1 MNNKSNTTSEK
12 NSQTKNMV
20 IDDNYIKTA
29 LEDGSKLT
37 ETQIE
42 TILEKAANL
51 KGLTP
56 TEVAGLL
63 NVNDKKTL
71 DKIFE
76 IAGKI
81 KKEIYGDRVVMF
93 APLYISDYC
102 VNKCEYCS
110 FSYDNNFE
118 RKKLNKQELIDEVV
132 ALEKMGHKR
141 LALEFGED
149 KTNANI
155 DYIVDCIKTIY
166 GVKFD
171 SGEIR
176 RANVNIAATTVEEYK
191 KLKEVEIGT
200 YILFQE
206 TYHKETYERIHVAG
220 PKKNYDNHLTAFDRA
235 MDAGIEDV
243 GGGILFGFYD
253 YKYEVLGLML
263 HNQHLEEKYGVGF
276 HTISVPRLKSATGS
290 DNEKYEYILT
300 DDEFVKL
307 VAILRL
313 AVPYT
318 GLIVSTRESAE
329 MRRTLINKGISQI
342 SSGSS
347 VEVGGYSK
355 RIKNVSQFEL
365 DDNRSHEEIL
375 DWLLEENLVPSFC
388 TACYRQGRVG
398 DRFMQLAKTGDIK
411 NVCLPNGLLTLKEYS
426 LDYGDEK
433 LVKKVDNIIESRIP
447 DIENEKVRKLTI
459 EYLDRMNKGERDL
472 FL

>member
-1 MNNKSNTTSEK
+1 MDNKGYIVDDNIRQ
-12 NSQTKNMV
+12 NKNME
-20 IDDNYIKTA
+20 INDEFIKSS
-29 LEDGSKLT
+29 LEAGSKLSET
-37 ETQIE
+37 EINL
-42 TILEKAANL
+42 IIDKAANF

-56 TEVAGLL
+56 MEVAGLL

-71 DKIFE
+71 DRIFE
-76 IAGKI
+76 VAGKI

-110 FSYDNNFE
+110 FSYDNDFQ

-132 ALEKMGHKR
+132 VLEKMGHKR

-149 KTNANI
+149 KNNANI

-166 GVKFD
+166 SVKFE
-171 SGEIR
+171 SGAIR

-191 KLKEVEIGT
+191 KLKDVEIGT

-206 TYHKETYERIHVAG
+206 TYHKETYERIHIAG
-220 PKKNYDNHLTAFDRA
+220 PKKNFEYHLTAFDRA

-243 GGGILFGFYD
+243 GGGVLFGFYD

-276 HTISVPRLKSATGS
+276 HTISVPRLKKAIGAENS
-290 DNEKYEYILT
+290 KYEYILT
-300 DDEFVKL
+300 DEEFIKL

-318 GLIVSTRESAE
+318 GLIVSTRETAE
-329 MRRTLINKGISQI
+329 MRRTLINKGVSQI

-355 RIKNVSQFEL
+355 RKDVKSQFEKE
-365 DDNRSHEEIL
+365 DSRSHEEIL
-375 DWLLEENLVPSFC
+375 NWLLEENLVPSFC

-426 LDYGDEK
+426 LDYGDEE
-433 LVKKVDNIIESRIP
+433 LIQKVNKIIESRLV
-447 DIENEKVRKLTI
+447 DIENDKVRNLTV
-459 EYLDRMNKGERDL
+459 EYLERMRQGERDL

>member
-1 MNNKSNTTSEK
+1 MDNNSYRNNNENK
-12 NSQTKNMV
+12 QTNNMA
-20 IDDNYIKTA
+20 IDDNYIKNA
-29 LEDGSKLT
+29 LDEGSKLS
-37 ETQIE
+37 EQQISE
-42 TILEKAANL
+42 ILEKADKL

-63 NVNDKKTL
+63 NVKDKKTL

-110 FSYDNNFE
+110 FSYDNDFQ
-118 RKKLNKQELIDEVV
+118 RKKLNRQELIDEVV

-149 KTNANI
+149 NTNASI
-155 DYIVDCIKTIY
+155 DYIVECIKTIY
-166 GVKFD
+166 GVKFE

-176 RANVNIAATTVEEYK
+176 RANVNIAATTVEDYK

-206 TYHKETYERIHVAG
+206 TYHKETYERIHIAG
-220 PKKNYDNHLTAFDRA
+220 PKKNFENHLTAFDRA

-243 GGGILFGFYD
+243 GGGVLFGFYD
-253 YKYEVLGLML
+253 YKFEVLGLML
-263 HNQHLEEKYGVGF
+263 HNQHLENKYGVGF
-276 HTISVPRLKSATGS
+276 HTISVPRLKKAVGS
-290 DNEKYEYILT
+290 ENDKYEYILT
-300 DDEFVKL
+300 DEEFIKL

-318 GLIVSTRESAE
+318 GLIVSTRETAE
-329 MRRTLINKGISQI
+329 MRRNLINKGISQI

-355 RIKNVSQFEL
+355 RAKNVSQFEL
-365 DDNRSHEEIL
+365 EDGRSHEEIL
-375 DWLLEENLVPSFC
+375 DWLLSENLVPSFC

-398 DRFMQLAKTGDIK
+398 DRFMELAKTGDIK

-426 LDYGDEK
+426 LDYGDEN
-433 LVKKVDNIIESRIP
+433 LVSRVNEMIKTRLD
-447 DIENEKVRKLTI
+447 DIENEKVRKLTV
-459 EYLDRMNKGERDL
+459 EYLDKMDNGERDL

>member
-1 MNNKSNTTSEK
+1 MNEK
-12 NSQTKNMV
+12 NYNIENKNRQVKNME
-20 IDDNYIKTA
+20 INDKFIKNA
-29 LEDGSKLT
+29 LEDGSKLST
-37 ETQIE
+37 EEIDL
-42 TILEKAANL
+42 ILEKAAKF

-56 TEVAGLL
+56 IEVAGLL

-71 DKIFE
+71 DRIFD
-76 IAGKI
+76 IADKI
-81 KKEIYGDRVVMF
+81 KREIYGDRVVMF

-110 FSYDNNFE
+110 FSYDNHFE
-118 RKKLNKQELIDEVV
+118 RKKLNKEELINEVV
-132 ALEKMGHKR
+132 MLEKMGHKR

-155 DYIVDCIKTIY
+155 DYIVECIKTIY
-166 GVKFD
+166 SVKFE
-171 SGEIR
+171 SGQIR

-191 KLKEVEIGT
+191 KLKEAEIGT

-206 TYHKETYERIHVAG
+206 TYNKETYERIHIAG
-220 PKKNYDNHLTAFDRA
+220 PKKNYEYHLTAFDRA
-235 MDAGIEDV
+235 MEAGIEDV
-243 GGGILFGFYD
+243 GGGVLFGFYD

-276 HTISVPRLKSATGS
+276 HTISVPRLKNAVGS
-290 DNEKYEYILT
+290 ENSKYEYILT
-300 DDEFVKL
+300 DDEFIKL

-329 MRRTLINKGISQI
+329 MRKTLIDKGISQI

-355 RIKNVSQFEL
+355 RKDKISQFEL
-365 DDNRSHEEIL
+365 EDSRSHEEIL
-375 DWLLEENLVPSFC
+375 DWLLDENLVPSFC

-398 DRFMQLAKTGDIK
+398 DRFMELAKTCDIK

-426 LDYGDEK
+426 IDYGDEK
-433 LVKKVDNIIESRIP
+433 LINKVNKIIETRIS
-447 DIENEKVRKLTI
+447 DIENEKVRKLTV
-459 EYLDRMNKGERDL
+459 EYLDRMNNGERDL
-472 FL
+472 FI

>member
-1 MNNKSNTTSEK
+1 MENKSYTTEEDNK
-12 NSQTKNMV
+12 QTKNMV
-20 IDDNYIKTA
+20 IDDNYIKNA
-29 LEDGSKLT
+29 LDEGSKLS
-37 ETQIE
+37 ELQIE
-42 TILEKAANL
+42 TILEKAA
-51 KGLTP
+51 KFEGLTP
-56 TEVAGLL
+56 IEVAGLL
-63 NVNDKKTL
+63 NVNDEKTL
-71 DKIFE
+71 NKIFD

-93 APLYISDYC
+93 APLYVSDYC

-110 FSYDNNFE
+110 FSYDNEFN
-118 RKKLNKQELIDEVV
+118 RKKLNKQELIDEVI

-155 DYIVDCIKTIY
+155 DYIVESIKTIY

-176 RANVNIAATTVEEYK
+176 RVNVNIAATTVEEYK
-191 KLKEVEIGT
+191 KLKAVDIGT

-206 TYHKETYERIHVAG
+206 TYHKETYERIHIAG
-220 PKKNYDNHLTAFDRA
+220 PKKNFENHLTAFDRA
-235 MDAGIEDV
+235 MEAGIEDV
-243 GGGILFGFYD
+243 GGGVLFGFYD

-263 HNQHLEEKYGVGF
+263 HNQHLEEKFGVGF
-276 HTISVPRLKSATGS
+276 HTISVPRLKNATGT
-290 DNEKYEYILT
+290 DNDKYEYIIT
-300 DDEFVKL
+300 DDEFIKL

-318 GLIVSTRESAE
+318 GLIVSTRESAD

-355 RIKNVSQFEL
+355 RIKNMSQFQLE
-365 DDNRSHEEIL
+365 DSRSHEEIL
-375 DWLLEENLVPSFC
+375 EWLLDENLVPSFC

-433 LVKKVDNIIESRIP
+433 LIEKVNKIIKSRIE
-447 DIENEKVRKLTI
+447 DIENDKVKKLTI
-459 EYLDRMNKGERDL
+459 EYLEKMDNGERDL

>member
-1 MNNKSNTTSEK
+1 MNENDYVK
-12 NSQTKNMV
+12 NEQKRQSKNME
-20 IDDNYIKTA
+20 IDDDFIMSA
-29 LEDGSKLT
+29 LDTGSKLS
-37 ETQIE
+37 ETDIDL
-42 TILEKAANL
+42 ILDKAANL

-56 TEVAGLL
+56 MEVAGLL
-63 NVNDKKTL
+63 NVNDQKTL
-71 DKIFE
+71 DKIFD

-110 FSYDNNFE
+110 FSYDNSFD

-149 KTNANI
+149 KVNANI

-166 GVKFD
+166 SVKFE
-171 SGEIR
+171 SGAIR

-191 KLKEVEIGT
+191 KLKDADIGT

-206 TYHKETYERIHVAG
+206 TYHKETYERIHIAG
-220 PKKNYDNHLTAFDRA
+220 PKKNYEYHLTAFDRA
-235 MDAGIEDV
+235 MEAGIEDV

-276 HTISVPRLKSATGS
+276 HTISVPRLKKAVGAENS
-290 DNEKYEYILT
+290 KYEYILT
-300 DDEFVKL
+300 DDEFIKL

-318 GLIVSTRESAE
+318 GLIVSTRETAD

-355 RIKNVSQFEL
+355 RIKNISQFEL
-365 DDNRSHEEIL
+365 EDSRSHEEIL

-433 LVKKVDNIIESRIP
+433 LISKVNKIIESRID
-447 DIENEKVRKLTI
+447 DIQNEKVRKLTI
-459 EYLDRMNKGERDL
+459 EYLERMDNGERDL